1 MLANH
6 PIRSDWKLYED
17 LLDDE
22 VLFTKVMEPWFMYFD
37 GATRRSGLGAGIILI
52 SPEKHMLPYIFALA
66 KLCLNNVA
74 EYQAL
79 IIDLQMTLEIRVSF
93 IEIYGDSKLIINQLS
108 LQYDLKHENLM
119 SYFAYARQLM
129 ERFDSVMLEHVSR
142 AENKR
147 VDALA
152 YLAIALTIPGDITL
166 NIPLFQQWIMPPIL
180 SECQE
185 VNMTTFHFIDEEDWH
200 QPIIE
205 YLKHGMLPKDFH
217 HKTDVRR
224 RTAHFIYY
232 KGTLYRCSLEGLF
245 LRCLGKEE
253 SIKTLKEAHAG
264 VCGVHQS
271 RPKL

>member
-1 MLANH
+1 MILDTIELDIDEIAQTNHVGVKMTSNVPPSTLLYDQRESLHGSSSSKGEPCKTIKGQVLANH

-108 LQYDLKHENLM
+108 LQYDVKHEDLKP
-119 SYFAYARQLM
+119 YFAYAR
-129 ERFDSVMLEHVSR
+129 
-142 AENKR
+142 
-147 VDALA
+147 
-152 YLAIALTIPGDITL
+152 
-166 NIPLFQQWIMPPIL
+166 
-180 SECQE
+180 
-185 VNMTTFHFIDEEDWH
+185 
-200 QPIIE
+200 
-205 YLKHGMLPKDFH
+205 
-217 HKTDVRR
+217 
-224 RTAHFIYY
+224 
-232 KGTLYRCSLEGLF
+232 
-245 LRCLGKEE
+245 
-253 SIKTLKEAHAG
+253 
-264 VCGVHQS
+264 
-271 RPKL
+271 